1 MDLKTYNRET
11 YNLLTFIGDIGGVL
25 DGMLFIGEFFVGPFA
40 TIALQ

>member
-11 YNLLTFIGDIGGVL
+11 YNLLMFLGDIGGLL
-25 DGMLFIGEFFVGPFA
+25 DGLMITGDFLIGPFA